1 MGKHKKLYG
10 IVMLSKAKYT
20 LGGRQLIDLLYGSTN
35 LFMGELLEI
44 FKQLSTLRARETHTN
59 PKC

>member
-1 MGKHKKLYG
+1 MAMGKHKKLYG

-20 LGGRQLIDLLYGSTN
+20 LEGRQLIDLLYGSTN

-44 FKQLSTLRARETHTN
+44 FKQYTQYVS
-59 PKC
+59 

>member
-20 LGGRQLIDLLYGSTN
+20 LEGRQLIDLLYGSTN

-44 FKQLSTLRARETHTN
+44 FSVHVPGKHTN
-59 PKC
+59 LKC